1 VEVEK
6 QRSYNEKIAAILGAK
21 DSLKADTKSLR
32 LDYHET
38 INKNMKSQ
46 KEELTEVLKGI
57 EEDTR
62 RLRKS

>member
-1 VEVEK
+1 
-6 QRSYNEKIAAILGAK
+6 
-21 DSLKADTKSLR
+21 
-32 LDYHET
+32 
-38 INKNMKSQ
+38 MKSQ